1 MRRRTAINAP
11 TGNVPL
17 AAKVALAVP
26 PGWVVNPWQVSGQ
39 PHRLQGGE
47 MILMPASQPHA
58 LRALKRFKMI
68 LTVIRA

>member
-17 AAKVALAVP
+17 AAKAALAVA
-26 PGWVVNPWQVSGQ
+26 PGWVVNPRQVSAQ

-47 MILMPASQPHA
+47 MILMPASQPQA
-58 LRALKRFKMI
+58 LKALKRIEII
-68 LTVIRA
+68 LNMIRA